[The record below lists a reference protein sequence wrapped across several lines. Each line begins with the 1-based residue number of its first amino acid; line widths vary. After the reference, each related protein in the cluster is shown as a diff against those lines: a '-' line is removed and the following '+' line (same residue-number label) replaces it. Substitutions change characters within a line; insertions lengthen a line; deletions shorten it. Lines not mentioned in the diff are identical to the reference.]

1 MCEIF
6 ASLTKMHS
14 PSMIVHVH
22 VLLIALGG
30 VVNGQSG
37 MATARELFSLPLSLF
52 PLPSSL
58 SPSLPLPSSLS
69 PSSISQERD
78 ITPDQ

>member
-6 ASLTKMHS
+6 ASLTKMRS

-22 VLLIALGG
+22 VLLIPLGG

-37 MATARELFSLPLSLF
+37 MATTRELFSLPLPSL
-52 PLPSSL
+52 PLSL
-58 SPSLPLPSSLS
+58 SPSSHSTF
-69 PSSISQERD
+69 SISQERD